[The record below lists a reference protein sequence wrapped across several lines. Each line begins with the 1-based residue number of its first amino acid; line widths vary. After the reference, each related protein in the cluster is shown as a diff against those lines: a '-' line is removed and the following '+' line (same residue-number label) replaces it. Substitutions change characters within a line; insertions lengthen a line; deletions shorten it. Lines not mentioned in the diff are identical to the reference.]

1 MANPLRECQQGACE
15 FRSLLPSLA
24 PRPLGHP
31 ENLLPLLSKS
41 SAFFSFGFPRFCS
54 YFLRPQSGGGS
65 ILTSRGGPVALTA
78 PPQPARPS
86 ARPARPLGPSAPG
99 LPFHSPQLTP
109 PPPPRAAHPASRCCP
124 RFGHSTSGRAQGP
137 VPAVASAGSA
147 APRRWLPRPPP
158 PQRGLLWPPHLTG
171 LPAVPRTS
179 AAGFPRAGPCRPPLP
194 PSAHCRAPSCWSSVE
209 G

>member
-1 MANPLRECQQGACE
+1 MADPLRECQQGACE
-15 FRSLLPSLA
+15 FRSLLLSLV

-109 PPPPRAAHPASRCCP
+109 RPPRRTSSLTLLPALRSQRLGPGSGP
-124 RFGHSTSGRAQGP
+124 RACRGLCRERS
-137 VPAVASAGSA
+137 
-147 APRRWLPRPPP
+147 PRRWLPQPPP